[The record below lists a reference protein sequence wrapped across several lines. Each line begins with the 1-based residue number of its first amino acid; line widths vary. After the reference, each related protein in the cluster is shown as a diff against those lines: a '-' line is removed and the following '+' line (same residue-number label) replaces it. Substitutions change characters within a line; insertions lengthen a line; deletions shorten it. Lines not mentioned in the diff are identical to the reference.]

1 MREENVALECPYCKG
16 TIYEPLSWFKKSY
29 STCPFC
35 NNGLSAGQFAQ
46 VIADLEEAMDARI
59 DELMTPAPPQGC
71 ACKASCR

>member
-1 MREENVALECPYCKG
+1 MKKTSPWSALIARAP
-16 TIYEPLSWFKKSY
+16 
-29 STCPFC
+29 CPFC